1 MAYFYFIF
9 TFFLE
14 KKLIKIKIL
23 FTIPNFDTA
32 GSGKALLNVAKNLD
46 RNFFEPHIA
55 CFHSKGDFFKIVE
68 KSNIPVHIHKTS
80 HEMIPRVKGFIKCL
94 KLAKYF
100 KSLKVD
106 LIHSFHYGPDYS
118 EALAAKLALIP
129 WLYTKKNMNWGGLS
143 KNGWYLRTLLSKHIL
158 VQNNDMIEEFFPRLN
173 KITLVHRGVDLKE
186 FKKSVKNKQLL
197 KKYNIKSEFKMILC
211 VANLHPA
218 KGVEVL
224 IESFLILSKR
234 KNNLKLFIVGDN
246 NNKYAENL
254 MQIAR
259 NSNYSRN
266 IIFTGKVF
274 DVKKFYNTADLFILP
289 TLSKGRR
296 EGSPVSLLEAIS
308 SGVSVLAS
316 NVSGIKDIL
325 KNYDEA
331 LFEPG
336 DPIELSKKIEEKL
349 FTNKNKN
356 IDLKIRKHI
365 KDNFDINIES
375 HKHGEVYK
383 KILKKIGNLN

>member
-1 MAYFYFIF
+1 M
-9 TFFLE
+9 E
-14 KKLIKIKIL
+14 KKFIKIKIL

-46 RNFFEPHIA
+46 RKFFEPHIA
-55 CFHSKGDFFKIVE
+55 CFHNRGDFFKIVE

-80 HEMIPRVKGFIKCL
+80 HEMIPRIKGFMKCL
-94 KLAKYF
+94 TLAKYF
-100 KSLKVD
+100 KSLNVD

-118 EALAAKLALIP
+118 EALAAKIALIP

-143 KNGWYLRTLLSKHIL
+143 KNGWYLRSLLSKHIL
-158 VQNNDMIEEFFPRLN
+158 VQNSDMVKEFFPRLN
-173 KITLVHRGVDLKE
+173 KLTLVHRGVDLQE
-186 FKKSVKNKQLL
+186 FKKSKKNKQLL
-197 KKYNIKSEFKMILC
+197 DKYNLKPENKIILC
-211 VANLHPA
+211 IANLHPA

-224 IESFLILSKR
+224 IESFLMISK
-234 KNNLKLFIVGDN
+234 KKSNLKLFIVGDN
-246 NNKYAENL
+246 KNEYAEEL
-254 MQIAR
+254 MHISK
-259 NSNYSRN
+259 NSKYSKN

-274 DVKKFYNTADLFILP
+274 DVKKFYSIADLFILP

-316 NVSGIKDIL
+316 EVSGIKDIL
-325 KNYDEA
+325 NGYNEA

-336 DPIELSKKIEEKL
+336 NAIELSKKIKKKL
-349 FTNKNKN
+349 FEKKCSSL
-356 IDLKIRKHI
+356 DQKIVKHI
-365 KDNFDINIES
+365 KNNFDIKIES

-383 KILKKIGNLN
+383 KLLRRN